1 MQMGRNRGGFSLSE
15 LLVVMGIIA
24 VLSAILYPVFSAARE
39 STRVVACSSNLQ
51 QIGVAA
57 GTYYADFDGPPMSQL
72 TRSLGEYVNGPEVF
86 ICPDDPTRQD
96 SYSAY
101 FVGRHNPAL
110 SSEFVVGCPRHNH
123 GHRQT
128 VALGRGSA
136 DLGPVGVVKHN
147 DADIRIGDVVEGG
160 TLHFADESTLNISD
174 GLTVCVLASVSGKA
188 GLHTV
193 VWVPGEQDGW
203 VEASVTPGNRFEVV
217 TPDTVAAVRG
227 TKFCVYVHA
236 GQDSY
241 QDSRSFSYV
250 KVHEGQVMVNART
263 GPGQMLLKPGRS
275 AQVWSYLPP
284 GHLKAGSSAAERWG
298 PGPWRGNAD
307 HSLSM

>member
-24 VLSAILYPVFSAARE
+24 VLSAILYPVFAAARE
-39 STRVVACSSNLQ
+39 SARVVTCSSNLQ
-51 QIGVAA
+51 QVGVAA
-57 GTYYADFDGPPMSQL
+57 GMYYADFDGPPMCRL
-72 TRSLGEYVNGPEVF
+72 TRSLAEYVNGPDVF

-101 FVGRHNPAL
+101 FVGRHSPPL
-110 SSEFVVGCPRHNH
+110 SSEFVVGCPRHNR
-123 GHRQT
+123 GHRQA
-128 VALGRGSA
+128 VALGKGGA

-147 DADIRIGDVVEGG
+147 DVEIGVGDVVQGG
-160 TLHFADESTLNISD
+160 TLHFADDSTLNISD
-174 GLTVCVLASVSGKA
+174 GLTVCVLASVNGKA
-188 GLHTV
+188 GLHSV

-227 TKFCVYVHA
+227 TKFSVYVYSNKY
-236 GQDSY
+236 SY
-241 QDSRSFSYV
+241 QAAGGFSYV
-250 KVHEGQVMVNART
+250 KVHEGRVMVQART

-275 AQVWSYLPP
+275 AKVWSCLPP
-284 GHLKAGSSAAERWG
+284 GHLKVGGSAAEQWG
-298 PGPWRGNAD
+298 PGPWPVNAD
-307 HSLSM
+307 HSLSR

>member
-39 STRVVACSSNLQ
+39 SARVVTCSSNLQ
-51 QIGVAA
+51 QVGVAA
-57 GTYYADFDGPPMSQL
+57 GMYYADFDGPPMCRL
-72 TRSLGEYVNGPEVF
+72 TRSLGAYVNGPEVF

-101 FVGRHNPAL
+101 FVGRHGPAL

-123 GHRQT
+123 GHRQA
-128 VALGRGSA
+128 VALGKGGA
-136 DLGPVGVVKHN
+136 GLGPVGVVKHN
-147 DADIRIGDVVEGG
+147 DAEIQIGDVVEGG
-160 TLHFADESTLNISD
+160 TLHFADGSTLSLSD

-188 GLHTV
+188 GLHSV
-193 VWVPGEQDGW
+193 VWVPGKQDGW

-227 TKFCVYVHA
+227 TKFSVYVHSDRYSC
-236 GQDSY
+236 QY
-241 QDSRSFSYV
+241 TRSFSYV
-250 KVHEGQVMVNART
+250 KVREGQVMVKART

-275 AQVWSYLPP
+275 VQVWSYLPAE
-284 GHLKAGSSAAERWG
+284 HLKSGGSSVEQWG
-298 PGPWRGNAD
+298 PGPWPANTD
-307 HSLSM
+307 YSLSM